1 MTGLAVV
8 GGGGGSP
15 SRSIKAHSRESLSC
29 FSTLNRRVMYVK
41 IPDSMKTLD
50 SPAERRN
57 AHQLFK
63 SQSAHGSVS
72 VTSLVNPFVSSE
84 MCHVSGYET
93 SRPP

>member
-1 MTGLAVV
+1 
-8 GGGGGSP
+8 
-15 SRSIKAHSRESLSC
+15 
-29 FSTLNRRVMYVK
+29 MYVK

-50 SPAERRN
+50 SPAERSN

-93 SRPP
+93 SPDLRDEHPRDNNSRSSLSFQVFTFYTQVFGF

>member
-1 MTGLAVV
+1 
-8 GGGGGSP
+8 
-15 SRSIKAHSRESLSC
+15 
-29 FSTLNRRVMYVK
+29 MYVK

-50 SPAERRN
+50 SPAERSN

-84 MCHVSGYET
+84 MCHVLGYET
-93 SRPP
+93 SPDLLVTITHVPLSVSIYSHFTHRYLVLVGGI